1 MPDEDQLF
9 LRPAK
14 PPRYNERNTTDAG
27 LEFIME
33 QIAALRREQGEAS
46 VCDLVHWRRPR
57 NRRDRDVLALLSGV
71 LLDLSRL
78 PMSNLR
84 SWAVYVAAIATG
96 LAPGLLG
103 ALNRLH
109 GSVPVQVFGRR
120 Q

>member
-1 MPDEDQLF
+1 MRRAASD
-9 LRPAK
+9 RRRA
-14 PPRYNERNTTDAG
+14 RIHHGTDRC
-27 LEFIME
+27 
-33 QIAALRREQGEAS
+33 AAPGTGEAG
-46 VCDLVHWRRPR
+46 VRDLVRWRRPR